1 MRQPIRVMFPDG
13 DKQVAVR
20 FYSDKPHVEIEWDG
34 DHYLDVMFDSD
45 RNLVASNGY
54 PHEESIGHDPV
65 GEVSRLVSISHP
77 LAELVICQF
86 LEMSATR

>member
-20 FYSDKPHVEIEWDG
+20 FYPDKPHVEIEWSP
-34 DHYLDVMFDSD
+34 DHYLDMMFDSN

-65 GEVSRLVSISHP
+65 GELARLVSISRP
-77 LAELVICQF
+77 LADLIVSQF
-86 LEMSATR
+86 LELSTL